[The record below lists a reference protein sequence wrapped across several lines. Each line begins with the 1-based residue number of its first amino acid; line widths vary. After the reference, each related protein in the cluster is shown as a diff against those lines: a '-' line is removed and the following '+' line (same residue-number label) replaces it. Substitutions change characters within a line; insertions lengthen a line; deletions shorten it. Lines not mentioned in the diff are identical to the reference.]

1 MGVVAAQHVAH
12 AGGRLLE
19 GLVRGQII
27 LIHGVEDAPVDRLQ
41 AVPHVGQRPAHDDAH
56 GVLDVALL
64 HLVHQIGGLYLLV
77 WKPDSSG
84 SYCGFLLMYLPHNLR
99 DRVVHGGRPQGPPPQ
114 IAGGRF
120 AVPGDFSFVG
130 ADAFIRPFL
139 LPGRHRNV
147 RPMWA
152 SAPTIRVPAT
162 LSVPQSLNS
171 PG

>member
-1 MGVVAAQHVAH
+1 MAVHQGVAHGEILGQAHQGVVHRSVAMGVVAAQHVAH

-77 WKPDSSG
+77 WKPDFLRIILWLFTHVSASQSS
-84 SYCGFLLMYLPHNLR
+84 
-99 DRVVHGGRPQGPPPQ
+99 
-114 IAGGRF
+114 
-120 AVPGDFSFVG
+120 
-130 ADAFIRPFL
+130 
-139 LPGRHRNV
+139 
-147 RPMWA
+147 
-152 SAPTIRVPAT
+152 
-162 LSVPQSLNS
+162 
-171 PG
+171 